1 MINAQL
7 SPQHEEHDYMITSSY
22 NLNMLSKT
30 PASDF
35 EGPVWHRFVRFIA
48 DDGLEYCGQPENE
61 DLDGERLK
69 EGFEEVGLA
78 MLDNIPVAVNILDA
92 KSALDSD
99 ADFTGEQKHISKLLS
114 PISVEEAGA
123 IQCIGLNYTDH
134 AAEMKVPSPTY
145 PEVFLKPATTITTA
159 TAPIIIPKTCHNQ
172 VDGEVELAIVIG
184 KDCKDLSL
192 DNAMDSVLGYT
203 VANDVTARKF
213 QARGSQW
220 GFSKGFDTF
229 CPLGP
234 VIVSKHSLPDPNVL
248 RLKTTLNGKVMQ
260 DGLAKNMIFSV
271 AEILGHTLKK
281 GTVILTGTPSGIG
294 ASYNPPTYLQRD
306 SDLKV
311 FISHGLGTLVNP
323 VV

>member
-7 SPQHEEHDYMITSSY
+7 RPQHEEHDYMITSSY

-30 PASDF
+30 PASNLG
-35 EGPVWHRFVRFIA
+35 GPVWHRFVRFIA

-61 DLDGERLK
+61 DLD
-69 EGFEEVGLA
+69 VGLA
-78 MLDNIPVAVNILDA
+78 MLDNIPVVVNLLDA

-134 AAEMKVPSPTY
+134 AAEMKVPPPIY

-159 TAPIIIPKTCHNQ
+159 TAPIIIPKTCHDQ

-192 DNAMDSVLGYT
+192 DNAMDSILGYT

-234 VIVSKHSLPDPNVL
+234 VIVSKHLLPDPNVL

-271 AEILGHTLKK
+271 AEILVYLSSGHTLKK

-294 ASYNPPTYLQRD
+294 ASYNPPIYLQRD
-306 SDLKV
+306 ADLKV